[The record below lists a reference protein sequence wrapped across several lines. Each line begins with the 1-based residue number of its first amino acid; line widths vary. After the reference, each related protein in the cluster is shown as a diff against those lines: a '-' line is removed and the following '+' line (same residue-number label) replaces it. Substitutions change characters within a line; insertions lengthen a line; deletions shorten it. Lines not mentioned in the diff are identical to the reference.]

1 MTDHNK
7 DIATAFSKGEFSSVY
22 DKLADDIEWN
32 IVGESLLKGKEEVI
46 AYCEKTAQYFSEV
59 STDFRLK
66 SIVAENN
73 HVMINGTAEFIG
85 KSNKS
90 TYISSCDVYAF
101 EGGQLREITS
111 YCIRTN
117 KPKTP

>member
-7 DIATAFSKGEFSSVY
+7 EIAIAFSKGEFSSVY
-22 DKLADDIEWN
+22 DKLANNIEWN
-32 IVGESLLKGKEEVI
+32 IVGERLLKGKEEVI
-46 AYCEKTAQYFSEV
+46 AYCQKTAQYFSEV

-66 SIVAENN
+66 SIVAEGN

-90 TYISSCDVYAF
+90 TYISSCDVYSF
-101 EGGQLREITS
+101 KENKLQEITS
-111 YCIRTN
+111 YCIKTN
-117 KPKTP
+117 KTETQ